1 MNLFSKFIDK
11 FELPIMILLFLI
23 ILGVNIDLVFNKGNF
38 FGLTITSKFTFPVL
52 SFFFLIMINL
62 KIINEQIMLQK
73 LRSP

>member
-52 SFFFLIMINL
+52 SFFFLIMIIGR
-62 KIINEQIMLQK
+62 IIKK
-73 LRSP
+73 LNKND